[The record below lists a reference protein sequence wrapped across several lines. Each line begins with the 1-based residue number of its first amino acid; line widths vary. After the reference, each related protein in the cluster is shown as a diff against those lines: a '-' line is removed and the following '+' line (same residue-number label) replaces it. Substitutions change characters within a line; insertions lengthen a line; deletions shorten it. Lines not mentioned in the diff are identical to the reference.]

1 MPERS
6 EGLPREE
13 YEEFAR
19 SMIKKPPALEFSQ
32 VLARH
37 GDKMGTL
44 SICVDG
50 ASYSWP
56 ITEKGIH
63 YLISSGAEALMVLRG
78 LTKPE

>member
-6 EGLPREE
+6 EGLSKHE
-13 YEEFAR
+13 YAEFAR
-19 SMIKKPPALEFSQ
+19 SMMKHPPALEFSQ

-37 GDKMGTL
+37 GEKMGTL

-50 ASYSWP
+50 VSYSWP
-56 ITEKGIH
+56 ITEKGIL
-63 YLISSGAEALMVLRG
+63 YLMSSATESLMVLRG

>member
-6 EGLPREE
+6 EGMERGE
-13 YEEFAR
+13 YLEFER
-19 SMIKKPPALEFSQ
+19 SMVKKPPVLEFSQ
-32 VLARH
+32 VIAKH
-37 GDKMGTL
+37 GDKLGAL

-50 ASYSWP
+50 VSYSWP

-63 YLISSGAEALMVLRG
+63 YLLSSSAEALMVLRG

>member
-1 MPERS
+1 MARD
-6 EGLPREE
+6 E
-13 YEEFAR
+13 YQEFAR
-19 SMIKKPPALEFSQ
+19 SMMKAPPALEFSQ

-37 GDKMGTL
+37 GDKQGTL

-63 YLISSGAEALMVLRG
+63 YLIASGIEALMTLRG